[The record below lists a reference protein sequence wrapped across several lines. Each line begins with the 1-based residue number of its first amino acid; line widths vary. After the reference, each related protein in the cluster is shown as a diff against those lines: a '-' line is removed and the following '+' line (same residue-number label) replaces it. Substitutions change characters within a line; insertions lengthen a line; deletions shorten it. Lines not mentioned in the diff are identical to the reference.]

1 MKFPYLLFDADDTL
15 FDFPK
20 AAARAF
26 SAMCRSNGVPD
37 TLDTRALYHRINQEL
52 WAAFD
57 RGEVSKDYVTLE
69 RFVRFFQALKL
80 PRDPD
85 KCNRD
90 YLTAL
95 GAGVYPLPHAEAVC
109 RELVRRGH
117 KLYIVTNA
125 VASVQRS
132 RLQGSVFADLITDA
146 FISEDAGAS
155 KPDPAYYAYVRSR
168 IPGLTPENGLV
179 IGDSLSTDIRG
190 ANNAGLP
197 CCWYNPAGKA
207 RPEDLRIDYEIRDLR
222 ELAEGREITRVIVD
236 PSAAS
241 FIEALRRE
249 GFRVVRAD
257 NDVADGIRVT
267 ADLLKRRRIVI
278 CGACA
283 DCLREME
290 TYCWD
295 DKGRRDAPKKE
306 QDHAMDDLRYFA
318 MDLAAEEQNGF
329 AATWV
334 ERRA

>member
-132 RLQGSVFADLITDA
+132 RLQGSVFAALITDA

-179 IGDSLSTDIRG
+179 IGDSLSTDIQG

-207 RPEDLRIDYEIRDLR
+207 RPEDLRIDYVGLNALHLDVAEIDDDLIR
-222 ELAEGREITRVIVD
+222 RTNEVVLRIAIRTKEKKDAQMIIPEIS
-236 PSAAS
+236 PLQLNGPPGAS
-241 FIEALRRE
+241 FF
-249 GFRVVRAD
+249 GGRAHVT
-257 NDVADGIRVT
+257 DVIGLWPTLIP
-267 ADLLKRRRIVI
+267 
-278 CGACA
+278 
-283 DCLREME
+283 
-290 TYCWD
+290 
-295 DKGRRDAPKKE
+295 RDAVKLE
-306 QDHAMDDLRYFA
+306 SHIL
-318 MDLAAEEQNGF
+318 EVN
-329 AATWV
+329 
-334 ERRA
+334 